1 MELDRLPNFLM
12 TTESDDDNIF
22 ETTYTEDPAVERDF
36 YFFNNQKD
44 NVKEQRFQI
53 LDSEVEEYERVTSGV
68 WMMPDTKYLRQT
80 EEGDFYTVEFTK
92 EDLLETL
99 KKHLKTGYGDNTQ
112 LEHNGNNLVTF
123 ETLEYWV
130 IRDENTLSP
139 IYGLS
144 LEDLGYNFED
154 IPVGTVMKT
163 SYVMDEQFWNDY
175 ILSGKVRGYSVGG
188 MFTMRP
194 DLRDE
199 VMETKQS
206 SLFRSMGLAQKEGS
220 LILDND
226 SVIDLKED
234 VKINNEVVKD
244 GEYTTKLG
252 FVLTIKDGQ
261 LIEYGKVEETI
272 NGNND
277 NNDTLS
283 VDIDNNDDIK
293 TSDNLE
299 FNEEPIVPIGESDNP
314 VSEEP
319 TTIDNDVDES
329 PNGDDNS
336 SNTNLLGGNEVVVN
350 DDNNTNL
357 NINEN
362 VQPTIDTTQID
373 ISGLMSRLESL
384 EKKLEENKLE
394 YEKKLSSKIKEN
406 DQLKNDIVSLKEKV
420 SDKPLRKTNI
430 KNILKSD
437 QPKSINKRKVRV
449 GNRYI

>member
-12 TTESDDDNIF
+12 TTESVEDNIF

-44 NVKEQRFQI
+44 NVKQQTFQI
-53 LDSEVEEYERVTSGV
+53 LDSQSVDYERVTSGV

-92 EDLLETL
+92 EDLFEAL
-99 KKHLKTGYGDNTQ
+99 KKHLKTGYRDNTQ

-130 IRDENTLSP
+130 IKDENTLSP

-163 SYVMDEQFWNDY
+163 TYVSDEDFWNDY
-175 ILSGKVRGYSVGG
+175 IMSGKVSGYSIGG
-188 MFTMRP
+188 LFTMKP

-220 LILDND
+220 LILNDD

-252 FVLTIKDGQ
+252 FTLTIKDGQ
-261 LIEYGKVEETI
+261 LIEYAKFNEVQEPQTVETQEVVTETVVEDVVEQVEEKVE
-272 NGNND
+272 D
-277 NNDTLS
+277 
-283 VDIDNNDDIK
+283 V
-293 TSDNLE
+293 
-299 FNEEPIVPIGESDNP
+299 EEPIVPLGESEEVESTESDDVSDGNDDTDNTL
-314 VSEEP
+314 P
-319 TTIDNDVDES
+319 TDKTDNDDIEA
-329 PNGDDNS
+329 
-336 SNTNLLGGNEVVVN
+336 SNTLEEG
-350 DDNNTNL
+350 DNNES
-357 NINEN
+357 NIEE
-362 VQPTIDTTQID
+362 TDKMSAILDRLSAMETL
-373 ISGLMSRLESL
+373 ISNQ
-384 EKKLEENKLE
+384 KAE
-394 YEKKLSSKIKEN
+394 YERKIQEIVKESEAKDEEIVN
-406 DQLKNDIVSLKEKV
+406 LKNRYNHS
-420 SDKPLRKTNI
+420 PI
-430 KNILKSD
+430 KKSD
-437 QPKSINKRKVRV
+437 YTPKIGKESSQSNNYVMVGGRKVKV
-449 GNRYI
+449 PKI